1 MASVGS
7 LTINLRA
14 NTAKFKQDMRQSTK
28 EVQSFGSKVGKA
40 LASARAGFFAV
51 AAAAA
56 ATTLV
61 FRKLSADID
70 STAKVADKLGATIQE
85 LTTLRQAAAE
95 AGVAA
100 TTLDMA
106 IQRMTRRLSEAAIGT
121 GEAQGAIKELG
132 LDAKALRDA
141 GPLGALVMIADAMK
155 QVESQADK
163 VRLSFKLFDS
173 EGVALVNIIGE
184 GSDKLREMEGFIDGV
199 GTISR
204 SAAAEMEQ
212 LNDALSRLGTTI
224 SEASKRGAGGVAAF
238 LNPLIEA
245 VAEAR
250 RGVAL
255 LISETQLAFLRSAR
269 AKPFLN
275 PAERARRINQERIVR
290 EGEVAEA
297 GGGPTDAELAR
308 QKAFTERMAELAKA
322 FRAETGRTV
331 FETQELLDFEK
342 RITAEQRKQMAL
354 RQTAEGR
361 AIARR
366 HEQERLAAI
375 AMMTAGIG
383 EAVVFAGQ
391 LSTSLGAVGDLAFP
405 FTTVLVPRD
414 DKQRQAERLASIK
427 VLIDANSEL
436 LKKSASAQGIIDKFR
451 MSLATLGDTAG
462 ERAIAELRRL
472 GDPDQIR
479 DGERLIRQYEDMA
492 RALKKVTEEEEASRN
507 KADQFRESLKTDAE
521 RLREELSAAAEAAA
535 RGFLTPE
542 EAIRTQNRLA
552 KEGRREERF
561 GLLPAAVQGSLE
573 AFRLLQGAKDPLLN
587 INGKIAKN
595 TEKTNRL
602 LEQQEEPEVVEL
614 VS

>member
-7 LTINLRA
+7 LTVNLRA

-28 EVQSFGSKVGKA
+28 EVQTFGSRVRKA
-40 LASARAGFFAV
+40 FASARTGFFAV

-212 LNDALSRLGTTI
+212 LNDAMSRLGTTI
-224 SEASKRGAGGVAAF
+224 SETSKRGAGRVATF

-245 VAEAR
+245 LGEAR
-250 RGVAL
+250 RGAAL
-255 LISETQLAFLRSAR
+255 LISETQLEFLRSVR

-290 EGEVAEA
+290 EGELAAA
-297 GGGPTDAELAR
+297 GGGGLAAGALARRKAFAERIAELAQR
-308 QKAFTERMAELAKA
+308 
-322 FRAETGRTV
+322 FRVETGRTV

-342 RITAEQRKQMAL
+342 RITAEQNKQMAL
-354 RQTAEGR
+354 RQTTEGR

-366 HEQERLAAI
+366 QEQERLTAI
-375 AMMTAGIG
+375 AAMTAGIG
-383 EAVVFAGQ
+383 EAVDVAAQ
-391 LSTSLGAVGDLAFP
+391 LRASLDSVGDLAFP
-405 FTTVLVPRD
+405 FTMLPKD
-414 DKQRQAERLASIK
+414 DKQRQAERVAAIQ

-451 MSLATLGDTAG
+451 VSLAGLGDTAG

-492 RALKKVTEEEEASRN
+492 RALRKVTEEEEASRD
-507 KADQFRESLKTDAE
+507 KADKFRESLKTDAE

-552 KEGRREERF
+552 EEGRREERF